1 MLILYAAALLAQ
13 DVIAPERFAPARTAI
28 AQMIADGLAPAIAV
42 AVLEDSVITWAE
54 GFGMADREKEHAATA
69 DSIFRLASI
78 SKPFTATALMRL
90 VEQGDLDLDA
100 SVNRYLEGE
109 GVIAYRGAASDI
121 TLRRLANHTAGL
133 PTHWSFYYV
142 GSTPPP
148 RAETIARYGF
158 AAWAPGTRSNYSNLA
173 FGILDHVIART
184 SKRSFREYL
193 VAEVLDPLGMTRS
206 DLGVRPGQEAHA
218 AEGYTASGASG
229 FVPVVDYGF
238 DHDGASAVRSSARD
252 LMRFAAMHLGDGEAG
267 GVRVLRTETARAMR
281 VPEAT
286 PPGNSFGVAW
296 SVGTARGTAVVRHT
310 GGMPGVSTALELY
323 PDRRAAIAV
332 LTNCS
337 DRGATQR
344 ALAAIQEIMLRP
356 AAPRLPSD
364 RVPTASESAG
374 AGDYRGLVV
383 HHDGA
388 VPVEVNVAASGDV
401 RLLFGTLEVRQFARR
416 QVDDAHLA
424 LRCRGPLATTTAFA
438 GTPILDFAL
447 DREADGG
454 FAGVLAAIGAA
465 TCQVPHWVQLAPVVT
480 KPAETLRAVAVDLAG
495 DAAAPAMP
503 ARRVQAAAWLAA
515 RDPDLVALAH
525 AGLDQDGLRRL
536 ASGWGHAHVALL
548 DATLALT
555 SRTPIELSP
564 PRGVTAGIELEW
576 AGTREQAASAVATR
590 ARTLTFVAG
599 AGFAASADLVMR
611 APPAAEAGW
620 AATHLK
626 VWDLAR

>member
-1 MLILYAAALLAQ
+1 MLLLCAAALLVQ
-13 DVIAPERFAPARTAI
+13 DVTAPERLAPARATI
-28 AQMIADGLAPAIAV
+28 AQMIADGLAPAIAI
-42 AVLEDSVITWAE
+42 AVLEDSVVTWAE
-54 GFGMADREKEHAATA
+54 GFGMADREKERPATA

-100 SVNRYLEGE
+100 CVNRYLEGE
-109 GVIAYRGAASDI
+109 GVIAYRGEASAI

-133 PTHWSFYYV
+133 PTHWSFYYA

-184 SKRSFREYL
+184 SKRSFRAYL
-193 VAEVLDPLGMTRS
+193 VAEVLDPLGMTHT
-206 DLGVRPGQEAHA
+206 DLGVRPGQEDHA
-218 AEGYTASGASG
+218 AVGYVTDSQGRFA
-229 FVPVVDYGF
+229 PVTEYGF

-252 LMRFAAMHLGDGEAG
+252 LMRFAAMHLGDGETG

-281 VPEAT
+281 VPT
-286 PPGNSFGVAW
+286 SSPPGNNFGVAW
-296 SVGTARGTAVVRHT
+296 SVGTARGTPVVRHT

-344 ALAAIQEIMLRP
+344 ALAAIQEIVLRP

-364 RVPTASESAG
+364 RAPAASGSAG
-374 AGDYRGLVV
+374 AGNYRGLVV
-383 HHDGA
+383 HHEGA
-388 VPVEVNVAASGDV
+388 VPVEVNVAASGEV
-401 RLLFGTLEVRQFARR
+401 RLQFGTLEVRQFARR

-454 FAGVLAAIGAA
+454 FAGVLSAIGDA

-480 KPAETLRAVAVDLAG
+480 KPAETIRAVAVDLAG
-495 DAAAPAMP
+495 DAAAPPTP

-525 AGLDQDGLRRL
+525 AGLDADGLRHL
-536 ASGWGHAHVALL
+536 ASGWGHAHVAIL
-548 DATLALT
+548 DEALALT
-555 SRTPIELSP
+555 SRTPIELSRL
-564 PRGVTAGIELEW
+564 RGVTAGIELEV
-576 AGTREQAASAVATR
+576 AGTREPAATAVATR

-599 AGFAASADLVMR
+599 AGFFASADLVMG
-611 APPAAEAGW
+611 APPTADAVW
-620 AATHLK
+620 AATRLK
-626 VWDLAR
+626 VWDVAR

>member
-1 MLILYAAALLAQ
+1 MLLLCATAVLFVQ
-13 DVIAPERFAPARTAI
+13 DVAAPERLAPARATI
-28 AQMIADGLAPAIAV
+28 AKLVADGLAPAIAV
-42 AVLEDSVITWAE
+42 AVLEDGVITWAE
-54 GFGMADREKEHAATA
+54 GFGMADREQAHPATS

-90 VEQGDLDLDA
+90 VEKGELDLDA
-100 SVNRYLEGE
+100 SVNRYLDGD

-133 PTHWSFYYV
+133 PTHWSFYYA

-148 RAETIARYGF
+148 RTETIARYGF
-158 AAWAPGTRSNYSNLA
+158 AAWEPGTRSNYSNLA

-193 VAEVLDPLGMTRS
+193 VAEVLDPLGMTHT
-206 DLGVRPGQEAHA
+206 DLGVRPGQEDHA
-218 AEGYTASGASG
+218 AVGYVTAGQGRLA
-229 FVPVVDYGF
+229 PVVDYGF

-281 VPEAT
+281 MPEAT
-286 PPGNSFGVAW
+286 PSGNSFGVAW
-296 SVGTARGTAVVRHT
+296 SVGTARGTPVVRHS
-310 GGMPGVSTALELY
+310 GGMPGVSTVLELY
-323 PDRRAAIAV
+323 PDRKAAIAV

-344 ALAAIQEIMLRP
+344 ALAAIQDIVLGP
-356 AAPRLPSD
+356 APPRLPSD
-364 RVPTASESAG
+364 RAPPASRSAV

-388 VPVEVNVAASGDV
+388 LPIEVNIAASGDV
-401 RLLFGTLEVRQFARR
+401 RLQFGALEVRQFAKRE
-416 QVDDAHLA
+416 VDDAHLT
-424 LRCRGPLATTTAFA
+424 LRCRGPLATTAAFA
-438 GTPILDFAL
+438 GTPVLDFAL
-447 DREADGG
+447 DRETDGG
-454 FAGVLAAIGAA
+454 FAGVLSAIGEA
-465 TCQVPHWVQLAPVVT
+465 TCQVPHWVQLAPVMA
-480 KPAETLRAVAVDLAG
+480 KPAETLRTVAVDLTG

-536 ASGWGHAHVALL
+536 ASGWGHAHVAIL
-548 DATLALT
+548 DETLALT

-564 PRGVTAGIELEW
+564 PRGVTAGIEV
-576 AGTREQAASAVATR
+576 AGTRAQATTAVATG

-599 AGFAASADLVMR
+599 TGFAASPDLAMR
-611 APPAAEAGW
+611 APAAADAGW
-620 AATHLK
+620 VATHLK
-626 VWDLAR
+626 VWDVPR